1 MNRRVAIGIV
11 ALALF
16 GSACGGGAGERT
28 VRAGGSVGEPES
40 TTTTQASTTTT
51 QASTTTMTVKK
62 SPLTPEALQTALL
75 TVEDLPPGYAQSP
88 LDEDDGDDT
97 DDAYCD
103 GADPAKT
110 VPPALE
116 KEISFQKG
124 ALGPFLSQS
133 ILQYTVADEAERY
146 MAEFRSIL
154 DNCSSYDRTGDDGET
169 STVTVTKMS
178 FDTVG
183 DDTLA
188 IKFTVQGTSPFS
200 GDMVFVRQDGI
211 VLAVATMTLDSAD
224 TGDTIKAVA
233 KAHEKLERIL

>member
-1 MNRRVAIGIV
+1 MKRRVAIGIA

-16 GSACGGGAGERT
+16 GSACGGGAGEKT
-28 VRAGGSVGEPES
+28 VRAAGSVGEP

-51 QASTTTMTVKK
+51 TAKK
-62 SPLTPEALQTALL
+62 SPLTAAALQGALL
-75 TVEDLPPGYAQSP
+75 TVEDLPPGYALSP
-88 LDEDDGDDT
+88 PDEDAGDGT

-110 VPPALE
+110 VPPAWE
-116 KEISFQKG
+116 KEIGFRKG
-124 ALGPFLSQS
+124 PLGPFLSQS

-146 MAEFRSIL
+146 MAEYRRIL
-154 DNCSSYDRTGDDGET
+154 DNCSSYDRTDADGET

-183 DDTLA
+183 HDTLA
-188 IKFTVQGTSPFS
+188 ITFTVRGASPFS
-200 GDMVFVRQDGI
+200 GDTVFVRQDGI